1 MSKVTRVLKIP
12 SSQCPSTETQSR
24 QTHAFAGELILNT
37 FSEHCEL
44 PTHWHSLPLHPA
56 EGRNLKSERS
66 KSPILLEVSR
76 QRLAVQGLPGI
87 WGALHPCYVCSLC
100 VTRDIMGSKL
110 WQCHADG
117 RVLQAAADHQRNSQG
132 NGLERTEASSA
143 TTRMLAVNPWRR
155 SIRSRRWAVDL
166 GAHLIIAAISTR

>member
-66 KSPILLEVSR
+66 KSPILLEDS
-76 QRLAVQGLPGI
+76 QQHLAVQGLPGI
-87 WGALHPCYVCSLC
+87 WGALRPCYVCSLC

-110 WQCHADG
+110 WQCHADSG
-117 RVLQAAADHQRNSQG
+117 VFSRQLPTTSEIARAMNWKGQKHLQPQRG
-132 NGLERTEASSA
+132 CL
-143 TTRMLAVNPWRR
+143 L
-155 SIRSRRWAVDL
+155 
-166 GAHLIIAAISTR
+166 